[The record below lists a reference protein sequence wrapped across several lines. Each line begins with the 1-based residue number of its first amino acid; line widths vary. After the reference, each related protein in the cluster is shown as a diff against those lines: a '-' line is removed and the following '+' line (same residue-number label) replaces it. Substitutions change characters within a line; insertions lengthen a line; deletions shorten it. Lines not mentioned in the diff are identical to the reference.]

1 MAVMLDRQ
9 RRLLVPIA
17 LLVLAIGIVL
27 LLEPMPQDPAYHR
40 FADTREFLGV
50 PNFLDVFSNAG
61 FLLVGLFALA
71 VLLRQR
77 ASLFSGFDDARPYL
91 IFFGAVTLIAVGS
104 GYYHWNPSNETLLW
118 DRLPMSVAY
127 MAFSAAVVADRISAR
142 AGNGWLLAVLLVV
155 GVSSLVYWYWSEAI
169 GRGDLRFYILV
180 QFYPVLALPII
191 ARTFPDYRYVPG
203 RYLAWVIA
211 WFLVSKVLEHLDHE
225 IFAQSGELVSGHSLK
240 HLASAVAAWL
250 VFRMLTLSADS
261 SARMA
266 TSRTG

>member
-1 MAVMLDRQ
+1 MLE
-9 RRLLVPIA
+9 RRRLLLVPIA

-27 LLEPMPQDPAYHR
+27 LLEPMPQAASYHR
-40 FADTREFLGV
+40 FADTRVFLGA
-50 PNFLDVFSNAG
+50 PNFINVFSNAG

-71 VLLRQR
+71 TLLRQH
-77 ASLFSGFDDARPYL
+77 ASLFSSAEDARPYL
-91 IFFGAVTLIAVGS
+91 IFFGAVTLIAFGS

-142 AGNGWLLAVLLVV
+142 AGNGWLLVVLLVV
-155 GVSSLVYWYWSEAI
+155 GVASLVYWYWSEAN

-191 ARTFPDYRYVPG
+191 ARAFPDYRYVPG

-211 WFLVSKVLEHLDHE
+211 WFLVSKVLEHLDDE
-225 IFAQSGELVSGHSLK
+225 IFALSGQLVSGHSLK
-240 HLASAVAAWL
+240 HLASAIAAWL
-250 VFRMLTLSADS
+250 VFRMLTVSAHT
-261 SARMA
+261 SAKMV
-266 TSRTG
+266 TFKTG